1 MIFRTVVGIQA
12 LKYMLEVAFTETD
25 AVSSS
30 PLKNLYVSIGIMR
43 SSGQQRPFPSMK
55 LSTWMHRHEVI
66 VACSQSLQVRTAQL
80 DLKEGQLFRV
90 VTGNTFCRVAFTWD
104 QRLNKPIS
112 IGV

>member
-43 SSGQQRPFPSMK
+43 SSGQQRPAAAISID
-55 LSTWMHRHEVI
+55 EVI
-66 VACSQSLQVRTAQL
+66 DL
-80 DLKEGQLFRV
+80 D
-90 VTGNTFCRVAFTWD
+90 AS
-104 QRLNKPIS
+104 P
-112 IGV
+112 